1 MNGSTLALPEYI
13 GQPDSARW
21 HRSGSQTTNH
31 PLEANMSKGSKATSQ
46 PEQRDSKGEH
56 GGNRGGDRQKDEEQ
70 PKHSSQAAGKDP
82 QRGSKS

>member
-1 MNGSTLALPEYI
+1 
-13 GQPDSARW
+13 
-21 HRSGSQTTNH
+21 
-31 PLEANMSKGSKATSQ
+31 MSKGSKATSQ

-70 PKHSSQAAGKDP
+70 PKHNSQAAGKDP